1 MGYIEP
7 QIVKFIAYDPV
18 TNKTWYTFVY
28 KKNQP
33 TTQTVG
39 DAIDLKSAISIR
51 IPEEDLI
58 TFKEALTIKRDYLAN
73 ELAKTEAKLSELTV

>member
-58 TFKEALTIKRDYLAN
+58 TYAEALTIKKDFLTK